1 MRRINKQPR
10 HLTKCHQANIINK
23 YVCVGVSVCFS
34 VYLFIRLL
42 SSSIFQGE
50 CVDQIWSGDEP
61 YNWSERIFNLGIPA
75 RRTKALSHGKHQ
87 RGDGA
92 DWREVR
98 EKKRVH
104 LLATEATKGCGIILS
119 NKYWFRGNKRTWQKP
134 TASLMALTGLSLI
147 GHSIRLLR
155 TPRSGVSVYRAV
167 WILKFMD

>member
-23 YVCVGVSVCFS
+23 YVCVGVSV
-34 VYLFIRLL
+34 YLFIRLL

-50 CVDQIWSGDEP
+50 CVDQIWSGYEP

-87 RGDGA
+87 RGGG
-92 DWREVR
+92 E
-98 EKKRVH
+98 RVH

-134 TASLMALTGLSLI
+134 TASSMALTGLSLI